1 MGIEAWYMDD
11 SDADQRLE
19 HRLNPNQPV
28 SLDDLSQ
35 VCKRRGRLR
44 VIWGERRGSRLLDD
58 WRDLLVAP

>member
-28 SLDDLSQ
+28 SLDDLSK
-35 VCKRRGRLR
+35 VCERRGRLR

-58 WRDLLVAP
+58 WRELLVAP